1 MEAFMAWLKSVND
14 VVWGPGM
21 LVLLVGTG
29 LYLTVGLKFF
39 TFRNFFRGL
48 KNLWAGR
55 SNQSEQGEISPFNA
69 LMTALAADIGTGNIV
84 GVSTAIYIGG
94 PGALFWMWVTA
105 LVGMATKFSE
115 VLLSV
120 HFREKTP
127 AGNWV
132 GGAMYF
138 IKNGLGPKWM
148 WLGSCFAL
156 FGIVACIG
164 TGAMV
169 QGNSIGEAIQA
180 NLSIPTWFTAIAV
193 FLLAGAVLIG
203 GVKRIGR
210 ASEIIAPFMGGM
222 YILAGLAVIFL
233 HLPQVPAA
241 LWTVLKGAFEP
252 QAVTGGA
259 VGSIFVCM
267 R

>member
-148 WLGSCFAL
+148 WLRAVRHRRLYRYGRY
-156 FGIVACIG
+156 G
-164 TGAMV
+164 TG
-169 QGNSIGEAIQA
+169 Q
-180 NLSIPTWFTAIAV
+180 
-193 FLLAGAVLIG
+193 
-203 GVKRIGR
+203 
-210 ASEIIAPFMGGM
+210 
-222 YILAGLAVIFL
+222 L
-233 HLPQVPAA
+233 H
-241 LWTVLKGAFEP
+241 
-252 QAVTGGA
+252 
-259 VGSIFVCM
+259 

>member
-94 PGALFWMWVTA
+94 P
-105 LVGMATKFSE
+105 
-115 VLLSV
+115 
-120 HFREKTP
+120 RR
-127 AGNWV
+127 
-132 GGAMYF
+132 
-138 IKNGLGPKWM
+138 
-148 WLGSCFAL
+148 
-156 FGIVACIG
+156 
-164 TGAMV
+164 
-169 QGNSIGEAIQA
+169 
-180 NLSIPTWFTAIAV
+180 
-193 FLLAGAVLIG
+193 AVLDVG
-203 GVKRIGR
+203 DRPCGYGHQVQR
-210 ASEIIAPFMGGM
+210 SAPFR
-222 YILAGLAVIFL
+222 
-233 HLPQVPAA
+233 
-241 LWTVLKGAFEP
+241 AFP
-252 QAVTGGA
+252 
-259 VGSIFVCM
+259 
-267 R
+267 

>member
-1 MEAFMAWLKSVND
+1 
-14 VVWGPGM
+14 M

-115 VLLSV
+115 VD
-120 HFREKTP
+120 
-127 AGNWV
+127 
-132 GGAMYF
+132 
-138 IKNGLGPKWM
+138 
-148 WLGSCFAL
+148 
-156 FGIVACIG
+156 VARFVLCAVRHRRLYRYGRYG
-164 TGAMV
+164 TG
-169 QGNSIGEAIQA
+169 Q
-180 NLSIPTWFTAIAV
+180 
-193 FLLAGAVLIG
+193 
-203 GVKRIGR
+203 
-210 ASEIIAPFMGGM
+210 
-222 YILAGLAVIFL
+222 L
-233 HLPQVPAA
+233 H
-241 LWTVLKGAFEP
+241 
-252 QAVTGGA
+252 
-259 VGSIFVCM
+259 